1 MSKIAFQVVPLFDV
15 FQTPPEASAKYI
27 SALLFGLTAKSAIR
41 PDVVAGPMSLNLNA
55 LVLALVQEGAS
66 SLIFSGCIQIMLW
79 SRQIEASKTFA

>member
-41 PDVVAGPMSLNLNA
+41 PDVVAGPMSINLNA
-55 LVLALVQEGAS
+55 LVLALVQEGA
-66 SLIFSGCIQIMLW
+66 
-79 SRQIEASKTFA
+79 